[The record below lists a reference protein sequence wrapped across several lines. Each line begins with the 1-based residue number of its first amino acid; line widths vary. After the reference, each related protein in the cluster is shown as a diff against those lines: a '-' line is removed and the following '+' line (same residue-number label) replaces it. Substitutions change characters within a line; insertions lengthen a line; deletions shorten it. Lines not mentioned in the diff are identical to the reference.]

1 MKGARGGT
9 QEKLKENKLFVY
21 NGEISPIMEERNTIY
36 NNNEKQS
43 EKDHLENQGSPTT
56 RVVISKSVDPH
67 IALTQLS

>member
-43 EKDHLENQGSPTT
+43 EKDNLENQGSPTT